1 MSRAAAGAALGVLA
15 AALAVTGH
23 AAGGGGSEIV
33 VAAILLGASALVFAA
48 AVELRAPLWA
58 LVSLGALAQVGG
70 HLLLAPLAGQAHVGA
85 HAHGMPGQA
94 STGAVDDAVRH
105 LVDGGAAM
113 AGMHALSFAAF
124 VIVAAVAAPLAGIL
138 LRLVTVLAPSESR
151 APHRVPVLAGTR
163 FAVFGSTLRHV
174 VVRRG
179 PPAFV

>member
-1 MSRAAAGAALGVLA
+1 MLA

-23 AAGGGGSEIV
+23 AAGGGGSTLV
-33 VAAILLGASALVFAA
+33 VAAVLMGASALVFAA
-48 AVELRAPLWA
+48 AAELRAPLWA
-58 LVSLGALAQVGG
+58 LASLGALAQLGG

-85 HAHGMPGQA
+85 RAHGMPGQA
-94 STGAVDDAVRH
+94 GTDALDDAVMH

-124 VIVAAVAAPLAGIL
+124 VVVAVVAAPLAGIL
-138 LRLVTVLAPSESR
+138 LRLFTVLAPRTSL
-151 APHRVPVLAGTR
+151 APRRVPVPAGKS
-163 FAVFGSTLRHV
+163 FPVFGSTLRHV

>member
-1 MSRAAAGAALGVLA
+1 MLA

-23 AAGGGGSEIV
+23 AAGGGGFAIV
-33 VAAILLGASALVFAA
+33 GAGILAGAAALIFAA

-58 LVSLGALAQVGG
+58 LASLGALAQLGG

-85 HAHGMPGQA
+85 RAHGMPGQA
-94 STGAVDDAVRH
+94 GTGAIDDAVMH

-113 AGMHALSFAAF
+113 AGMHALSFALF
-124 VIVAAVAAPLAGIL
+124 VVLVAVGAPLAGIL
-138 LRLVTVLAPSESR
+138 LRLVTVLAPRTSL
-151 APHRVPVLAGTR
+151 APRRVPVPAGKP
-163 FAVFGSTLRHV
+163 FPVFGSTLRHV